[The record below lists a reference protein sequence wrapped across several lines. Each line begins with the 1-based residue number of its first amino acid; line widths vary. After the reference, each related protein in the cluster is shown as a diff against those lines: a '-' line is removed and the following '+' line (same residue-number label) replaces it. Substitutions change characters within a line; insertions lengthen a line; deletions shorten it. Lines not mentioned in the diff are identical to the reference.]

1 MSETQMTET
10 GFMGKITAATTHDMK
25 NVLAIIKESAGLMED
40 LLALQKDLPAQLQER
55 LSRVANNINQQVQ
68 RGVDLATRLNAFAHG
83 PDQTIAEVDLN
94 LVADQ
99 VICLSQRFAR
109 LKNVSLKALTQ
120 NRPVILVTD
129 PLKIQMLIFECID
142 LLLSAVETKTTIRLQ
157 PVQRTDGSVMLEFSS
172 EETKQEE
179 NRQITDLGTSPR
191 WAVLKEVAQS
201 LNGAIQTDTAPDRLT
216 LTFESGSR

>member
-1 MSETQMTET
+1 VSETQMTET

-142 LLLSAVETKTTIRLQ
+142 LLLSAVETKTTISLQ

>member
-1 MSETQMTET
+1 MSETRMTET

-40 LLALQKDLPAQLQER
+40 LLALQQDLPTPLQER

-99 VICLSQRFAR
+99 VVCLSQRFAR
-109 LKNVSLKALTQ
+109 LRKVSLEALHQ
-120 NRPVILVTD
+120 DHPVLLITD

-142 LLLSAVETKTTIRLQ
+142 LLLSAVETKTTIRVQ
-157 PVQRTDGSVMLEFSS
+157 PVQQADGSVTLEFSS
-172 EETKQEE
+172 EETKE
-179 NRQITDLGTSPR
+179 NENGQITDLRTSPR
-191 WAVLKEVAQS
+191 WSVLKEVAQS
-201 LNGAIQTDTAPDRLT
+201 LKGTIQSDSALNRLT
-216 LTFESGSR
+216 VTFESSSR